1 MDEKYNNI
9 PGVNYETIAWDDTVE
24 YKLNHTCGAIGK
36 SGKSKGQVCG
46 KPAFFDIDGQFFC
59 RIHDPEKK
67 TRGAEEKF
75 QKKDVKYSY
84 TIVQPH
90 KDADGNVVN
99 KGVVPALLEELY
111 AARKSVKKEMF
122 KAQAEGDNLLADILS
137 GQEKGIKVSLNSIF
151 GFLSRNRGNLIMKPL
166 GQLTTAIGRM
176 LIEQS
181 KEYAEGP
188 FLEYVRENNLVTYQ
202 LGTKEVQLTE
212 KERKEVIKRFKVK

>member
-9 PGVNYETIAWDDTVE
+9 PGVNYETIAWDDSVE
-24 YKLNHTCGAIGK
+24 YKLNHTCCAIGK

-46 KPAFFDIDGQFFC
+46 KPAFFDVDGEFFC
-59 RIHDPEKK
+59 RIHDPQKK

-75 QKKDVKYSY
+75 QKKDVRYSY

-90 KDADGNVVN
+90 KDADGNIVN

-111 AARKSVKKEMF
+111 AARKAVKKEMA
-122 KAQAEGDNLLADILS
+122 KAQNEGNKLLAEILDS
-137 GQEKGIKVSLNSIF
+137 AQLATKISLNSVF
-151 GFLSRNRGNLIMKPL
+151 GFLSRNRGNLVMKPL

-181 KEYAEGP
+181 KAYAEGP
-188 FLEYVRENNLVTYQ
+188 FLEYVRENNLVTYT
-202 LGTKEVQLTE
+202 LNTKECDLNE
-212 KERKEVIKRFKVK
+212 KERKAIIKKFKVK